1 VEVLR
6 AAWVMTEKVN
16 VHLMKETEIVIV
28 LVDGEIVNI
37 TDRVAGWKM
46 LLKIHGKKIQVF
58 HMKIFEKLS
67 IIC

>member
-1 VEVLR
+1 MEVPR

-28 LVDGEIVNI
+28 SADGEIVNI
-37 TDRVAGWKM
+37 MDRVAGWKM

-58 HMKIFEKLS
+58 CMNI
-67 IIC
+67 